1 MEFWDKNV
9 HNFDCLS
16 IYWHIICQDDK
27 INYKST
33 AVYGKLLY
41 HIFSL
46 ELIPFSGFCYFDT

>member
-9 HNFDCLS
+9 HNFDCLA

-33 AVYGKLLY
+33 AVYGKLPYILFRIDT
-41 HIFSL
+41 IFWFL
-46 ELIPFSGFCYFDT
+46 LF